1 MQQFVSDLTAST
13 ARVWASPNVEC
24 LKLHQSLE
32 LNLFGFVI
40 DRTLG
45 LRMSYAVLFCFGEC

>member
-1 MQQFVSDLTAST
+1 MSDLTASI

-45 LRMSYAVLFCFGEC
+45 LRMSYAGLFCFGEC